1 MKKAWTFLKQL
12 WALTAPYFKSEEK
25 WKALS
30 LLGVII
36 GLNLFLVYLTVVQN
50 SWYRRFYDALEQRD
64 QPAFW
69 SEILFFSGLAA
80 IFISVAVLQLAL
92 NLKLQIN
99 WREWLTKRYLGE
111 WMEARSYYR
120 LQLADYGTDNPD
132 QRIAEDL
139 REFVSSTLGLTL
151 GLMNSVVSFVSFAGI
166 LWTLSGNFPLGIA
179 GYEFQVPGSMLW
191 VAVIYCLV
199 GSLITHFIGR
209 PLVSL
214 NFRQEK
220 VEANFRYD
228 LVRFRE
234 NAEGVALYAG
244 ERSEQKHLL
253 GRFGDI
259 HDNWNAIIRR
269 RMKLQTFVS
278 GFNQAVVVFP
288 FLMGVGQLFSGAIQ
302 LGGLMQIVSAF
313 GRVQDALSWF
323 VDAYTALASWTANI
337 QRLTSFR
344 AAIDRAKAL
353 SEDVIHDAADAGST
367 DFKVEDLA
375 LSLPD
380 GTPLLNASFRLK
392 AGEDALIT
400 GPSGSG
406 KSTLFRAIAGIW
418 PFGKG
423 HIHMPASLPSQ
434 RVLFLPQ
441 KPYVP
446 VGTLRAAVTYPALE
460 GSIDDATLRRALAD
474 ASLSGLVDQLDEED
488 NWQMRLSGGEL
499 QRLAVARALAQKP
512 HWLFLDEATSAMD
525 EGMERDLYAILK
537 ERLPDTTIISIGHR
551 SSLKAFHQRE
561 INLATTGDGVS
572 TIAAE

>member
-25 WKALS
+25 WKALG

-36 GLNLFLVYLTVVQN
+36 GLNLFLVSLTVVQN

-139 REFVSSTLGLTL
+139 REFVTSTLGLTL
-151 GLMNSVVSFVSFAGI
+151 GLMNSIVSFVSFAGI

-209 PLVSL
+209 PLVGL

-269 RMKLQTFVS
+269 RMKLQTFTA

-323 VDAYTALASWTANI
+323 VDAYTSLASWTANV

-353 SEDVIHDAADAGST
+353 SDDVVHDAAEAGSP
-367 DFKVEDLA
+367 DVEIEDLA

-380 GTPLLNASFRLK
+380 GTPLLNASFRLR

-423 HIHMPASLPSQ
+423 HIHMPVSLPSQ

-460 GSIDDATLRRALAD
+460 GSIDDATLRLALTD
-474 ASLSGLVDQLDEED
+474 ASLAGLVDQLDEED

-537 ERLPDTTIISIGHR
+537 ERLPDTTIVSIGHR

-561 INLATTGDGVS
+561 IHLAADNDGIS
-572 TIAAE
+572 TVAAE

>member
-1 MKKAWTFLKQL
+1 MTKAWTFLKQL
-12 WALTAPYFKSEEK
+12 WALTVPYFKSEEK
-25 WKALS
+25 WKARG
-30 LLGVII
+30 LLLVIVV
-36 GLNLFLVYLTVVQN
+36 LNLFMVYLTVVQN
-50 SWYRRFYDALEQRD
+50 EWYRRFYDSLEQRD
-64 QPAFW
+64 QSAFW
-69 SEILFFSGLAA
+69 SEIGFFSALAA
-80 IFISVAVLQLAL
+80 IFITVAVLQISL

-99 WREWLTKRYLGE
+99 WREWLTKRYLAE

-166 LWTLSGNFPLGIA
+166 LWALSGNLPFTVF
-179 GYEFQVPGSMLW
+179 GYEIDIPGSMLW
-191 VAVIYCLV
+191 VAVIYCLI
-199 GSLITHFIGR
+199 GSLLTHYIGR
-209 PLVSL
+209 PLVGL

-244 ERSEQKHLL
+244 ERSEHRHLL
-253 GRFGDI
+253 GRFADI

-269 RMKLQTFVS
+269 RMKLTTFTA

-288 FLMGVGQLFSGAIQ
+288 FLMGVGQLFAGKIQ

-323 VDAYTALASWTANI
+323 VDAYTSLASWTANI

-344 AAIDRAKAL
+344 AAIERARAL
-353 SEDVIHDAADAGST
+353 SDEVERVENDAAPS
-367 DFKVEDLA
+367 VRDLT
-375 LSLPD
+375 LSLPN
-380 GTPLLNASFRLK
+380 GKPLLNASFSLK
-392 AGEDALIT
+392 PGQDTLIT
-400 GPSGSG
+400 GASGSG
-406 KSTLFRAIAGIW
+406 KSTLFRAFAGIW
-418 PFGKG
+418 PFGRG
-423 HIHMPASLPSQ
+423 HLHMPASLQSE

-446 VGTLRAAVTYPALE
+446 VGSLRAAVTYPEPEGTIGDEALKTALL
-460 GSIDDATLRRALAD
+460 GADLPALAD
-474 ASLSGLVDQLDEED
+474 NLDEQD

-499 QRLAVARALAQKP
+499 QRLAIARALALKP
-512 HWLFLDEATSAMD
+512 KWLFLDEATSAMD
-525 EGMERDLYAILK
+525 EGMEADLYKTLK
-537 ERLPDTTIISIGHR
+537 ARLPDTTIVSVGHR

-561 INLATTGDGVS
+561 IRLERGADGISRVS
-572 TIAAE
+572 AE

>member
-25 WKALS
+25 WKALG

-36 GLNLFLVYLTVVQN
+36 GLNLSMVYLSVVQN

-64 QPAFW
+64 APTFW
-69 SEILFFSGLAA
+69 SEIIFFSGLAA
-80 IFISVAVLQLAL
+80 VFISIAVLQLAL

-166 LWTLSGNFPLGIA
+166 LWTLSGNFPLGVA
-179 GYEFQVPGSMLW
+179 GYEFQIPGSMLW
-191 VAVIYCLV
+191 VAVVYCLV

-209 PLVSL
+209 PLVGL

-244 ERSEQKHLL
+244 EKSEQKHLL

-269 RMKLQTFVS
+269 RMKLQTFTA

-323 VDAYTALASWTANI
+323 VDAYTSLASWTANV

-344 AAIDRAKAL
+344 AAISRAKAL
-353 SEDVIHDAADAGST
+353 SDDVVHDVAGAGST
-367 DFKVEDLA
+367 DMKVEELA

-392 AGEDALIT
+392 AGENALIT

-406 KSTLFRAIAGIW
+406 KSTLFRAIAGVW

-423 HIHMPASLPSQ
+423 HIHMPVSLPSL

-460 GSIDDATLRRALAD
+460 GSIEDATLRQALAD
-474 ASLSGLVDQLDEED
+474 ASLGGLADRLDEED

-561 INLATTGDGVS
+561 IHLAPGSDGIS